1 MNKNKFKKLV
11 SLISFVVLISN
22 ANTLFAQ
29 LVELEILGGGYKIQG
44 PSQIIFPTLTTSTSS
59 ATNELSFSNIGDT
72 TPEQADN
79 NYLMIIDENGGNP
92 FDVTISATEL
102 KRSEALS
109 TTTIAGSTATELK
122 VNSTNGFISGDTV
135 ELPNF
140 ESGTLYIIDSVVDG
154 NTLLLETGFP
164 GALPGADE
172 EVNRIV
178 DCDISPKK
186 CIPLSSFHIKNGI
199 TIDTIYGSQN
209 DFTTNSETNSY
220 VPFIGQTT
228 TIADSSGVTLKVSD
242 ANVFFPNENI
252 SFPSDSG
259 VSPLTNTISSISD
272 ANTLILETPFT
283 SAPGEN
289 VIVES
294 GDVRTLTLGNGTGAS
309 PGQWK
314 IYPYLQDTLSAGQLP
329 GTYETT
335 LNFTIV

>member
-1 MNKNKFKKLV
+1 MDKNKFKKLV
-11 SLISFVVLISN
+11 SLISFVILIGN

-59 ATNELSFSNIGDT
+59 TVNEISFSDIGET
-72 TPEQADN
+72 TPDQSDN
-79 NYLMIIDENGGNP
+79 NYLMIVDENGGNP
-92 FDVTISATEL
+92 FDVTITATEL
-102 KRSEALS
+102 KRSEILN
-109 TTTIAGSTATELK
+109 TNTIAGSTATELK
-122 VNSTNGFISGDTV
+122 VNSTTGFISGDTV

-140 ESGTLYIIDSVVDG
+140 EPGTVYTVDSVVDG
-154 NTLLLETGFP
+154 NTLLLETGFQ
-164 GALPGADE
+164 GGLPGADE
-172 EVNRIV
+172 EVNRVV
-178 DCDISPKK
+178 DCEISPKK

-199 TIDTIYGSQN
+199 TIDTVYGASS
-209 DFTTNSETNSY
+209 DFSTNSETNSY

-242 ANVFFPNENI
+242 ANVFFPNEDI
-252 SFPSDSG
+252 SFAADSG
-259 VSPLTNTISSISD
+259 VSPLVNTISAISD
-272 ANTLILETPFT
+272 ANTIILETPFT
-283 SAPGEN
+283 SAPSEN
-289 VIVES
+289 IIVES
-294 GDVRTLTLGNGTGAS
+294 ENIRTLTLGNGTGAS